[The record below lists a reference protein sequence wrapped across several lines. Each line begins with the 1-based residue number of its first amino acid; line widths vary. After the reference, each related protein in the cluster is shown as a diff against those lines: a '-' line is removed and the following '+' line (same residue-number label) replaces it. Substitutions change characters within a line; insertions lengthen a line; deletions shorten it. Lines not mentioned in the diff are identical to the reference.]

1 MNDSEDIK
9 LQNTAAVI
17 AAFGGIRPMAHKLDV
32 PVSTV
37 QGWKQRDAIPQNRVS
52 DILAAAAAHDVDIAG
67 VTAVADA
74 SKETD
79 PDAPEPN
86 QVTPE
91 SAGESPVISRARA
104 QSHGSVLRHN
114 DRGAFLIAVIA
125 LIVAVAAG
133 GWSVLGGGQ
142 TAPGAEFT
150 DIVDRLKVLET
161 APRTGGTDASQQ
173 QFADDIADLR
183 AAVDRI
189 DKTIRESTGPTG
201 DIDQLVARMRIAET
215 KLGEVQRR
223 TASEAHSAAA
233 ALSVAQGDIAQL
245 RQQLS
250 AVGANRSNTGQDVA
264 DAVSLALAAGRLQ
277 RALESGAPYTDVLVT
292 LRAVSAGDAAV
303 GAILDR
309 LAERAGAGIPTRD
322 ALTRSF
328 AGVARNVVAAANT
341 GAASGWTGRTL
352 QRIRNIASVR
362 RIGSDVPG
370 DAPDARVAR
379 AEATLLGG
387 DLGGAVAELDGLA
400 GAAAAAAAT
409 WLDGARARL
418 DAEVAVDQ
426 LEALAIARLQAGIGG
441 S

>member
-52 DILAAAAAHDVDIAG
+52 DTLAAAAAHDVDLARIGADS
-67 VTAVADA
+67 DA

-79 PDAPEPN
+79 LDAPEPN
-86 QVTPE
+86 QVSPE

-142 TAPGAEFT
+142 TAPGAAFT

-426 LEALAIARLQAGIGG
+426 LEALAIARLQAGNGG

>member
-1 MNDSEDIK
+1 MNDSDDIK
-9 LQNTAAVI
+9 LQNIAAVI

-52 DILAAAAAHDVDIAG
+52 DILATAAAHDVDLARIGADS
-67 VTAVADA
+67 DA

-79 PDAPEPN
+79 PDTPEPN
-86 QVTPE
+86 QVPPE
-91 SAGESPVISRARA
+91 SAGEPPVISRARA

>member
-1 MNDSEDIK
+1 MNDSEVIK

-52 DILAAAAAHDVDIAG
+52 DILAAVAAHDVDLAG
-67 VTAVADA
+67 VAAVSGA

-86 QVTPE
+86 QVPPE
-91 SAGESPVISRARA
+91 SASESPVISHARA
-104 QSHGSVLRHN
+104 QSHGGVLRHT

-133 GWSVLGGGQ
+133 GWSVLGGGL
-142 TAPGAEFT
+142 TATGAEIT

-161 APRTGGTDASQQ
+161 APKTGGTDVSQQ

-183 AAVDRI
+183 SAIDRI
-189 DKTIRESTGPTG
+189 DKTITEYTGPTG

-223 TASEAHSAAA
+223 TAGEAQTAAA

-245 RQQLS
+245 LQQLS
-250 AVGANRSNTGQDVA
+250 AAGANRSNAGQNVA

-277 RALESGAPYTDVLVT
+277 RTMESGAPYTDVLMT
-292 LRAVSAGDAAV
+292 LRAVSTDDAAV

-328 AGVARNVVAAANT
+328 AGVARDVVAAANA
-341 GAASGWTGRTL
+341 GAVSGWTGRTL
-352 QRIRNIASVR
+352 HRIRNIVSVR

-370 DAPDARVAR
+370 DAPDARIAR
-379 AEATLLGG
+379 AEAKLLRGN
-387 DLGGAVAELDGLA
+387 LGGAVAELDGLA

-409 WLDGARARL
+409 WLGDARARL
-418 DAEVAVDQ
+418 DAEVAVDR
-426 LEALAIARLQAGIGG
+426 LEALAIARLQAGNGG